1 MQIAKYR
8 KHIFLTVAICSVI
21 AIGIFAWLNR
31 DNMSSA
37 ADARNFNA
45 SNIMSDFVMTNKNS
59 MSEAQIQSF
68 LVSKNP
74 CNDRNISKA
83 SNYPNLQYNIKDGKF
98 VCLAEESFDGES
110 AARIIWQAA
119 QDYSINPQVLIV
131 LLEKEQGLVTDT
143 WPNHVQYR
151 FATGYGCPD
160 TADCN
165 GKYYGFKNQV
175 RNAANFFRAYQTG
188 NTGWYKSVWPGDKYT
203 GAWQPFDY
211 NLQYHPN
218 TGCGTVGTRIEN
230 RATASLYSYTPY
242 RPNQAALNAQ
252 TGHGDGC
259 SSYGNRNFWMFF
271 SDWFG
276 NTQYLDTL
284 EAHPSGSLVVID
296 NRVFLI
302 GNNVRHWIKN
312 SPVFESY
319 DYSWDWLKRP
329 TTGDMNLP
337 ESWPID
343 TMAVGTLYRSDSSP
357 IYTTV
362 LENNILVKKQLSYD
376 SFIQLGYRWDMVRV
390 VPESALPTATSTSIL
405 MNTNTHPDGTKVIV
419 NNAVYLIDHGT
430 LRHISPDAFTTNN
443 YKWSDVVNGTSDDA
457 KLRIGERQLLRNGAP
472 IRDSDGYYF
481 VGIPSEGY
489 EFKRAI
495 GPWTCYADILGFT
508 ASEALQMPSSNLPK
522 TQGGRISC

>member
-45 SNIMSDFVMTNKNS
+45 SNIMSDFVMTNKS
-59 MSEAQIQSF
+59 TMSEAQIQAF

-74 CNDRNISKA
+74 CNDRNVGKA
-83 SNYPNLQYNIKDGKF
+83 SSYPHLQYNIKNGKF

-119 QDYSINPQVLIV
+119 QDYNINPQVLIV

-151 FATGYGCPD
+151 SATGYGCPD

-252 TGHGDGC
+252 YGHGDGC

-276 NTQYLDTL
+276 STQISDTPLPHPDGTLVDINGSVYLVQNKELHHIINGSVFESHSYRWVDIKPGTTGDRNLPVTWPIDFMSPGILYTGDNTGVYTTVKLNGVWTKQLVSYSSFVNLGYSWSQVRTIPASHLPAQTTPVLYSSQDRHPNGTLVSYGGNVYLIDYDTSRFVT
-284 EAHPSGSLVVID
+284 AA
-296 NRVFLI
+296 
-302 GNNVRHWIKN
+302 
-312 SPVFESY
+312 VFESY
-319 DYSWDWLKRP
+319 RWNWQDIVPAKAGDISLPKGANALLRQGALIQGGADLFIVQHPSQGSEILLPIGPYECMTKILRYS
-329 TTGDMNLP
+329 P
-337 ESWPID
+337 EEAI
-343 TMAVGTLYRSDSSP
+343 
-357 IYTTV
+357 
-362 LENNILVKKQLSYD
+362 NIGPYQ
-376 SFIQLGYRWDMVRV
+376 
-390 VPESALPTATSTSIL
+390 LPTNRGS
-405 MNTNTHPDGTKVIV
+405 
-419 NNAVYLIDHGT
+419 
-430 LRHISPDAFTTNN
+430 
-443 YKWSDVVNGTSDDA
+443 VV
-457 KLRIGERQLLRNGAP
+457 
-472 IRDSDGYYF
+472 
-481 VGIPSEGY
+481 
-489 EFKRAI
+489 
-495 GPWTCYADILGFT
+495 TC
-508 ASEALQMPSSNLPK
+508 
-522 TQGGRISC
+522 